1 MNVRPEIGVLIPDG
15 EDFSDWESAV
25 IYGGGTPK
33 LIHET
38 DDLPNSAQGL
48 LVGGTSQF
56 KNDLH
61 FSLINALR
69 QNLPVLGIH
78 NGMHVL
84 NRSLGGFREIPV
96 DSDESKIKQSVFL
109 APGGKISFII
119 AGSGWVSVP
128 FSNDAGIRQLQLSP
142 ELFASSYREDG
153 FLVGIEMPG
162 RRWVMGIQWD
172 AQKITEMPKGFDSLL
187 MAFCEEAENHTLS

>member
-1 MNVRPEIGVLIPDG
+1 MMVRPEIGVLIPDG
-15 EDFSDWESAV
+15 EDSSDWASAV
-25 IYGGGTPK
+25 NYGGGKPE
-33 LIHET
+33 LIHEG
-38 DDLPNSAQGL
+38 DDLPQSVQGL
-48 LVGGTSQF
+48 LVGGTQQF
-56 KNDLH
+56 KIDLH

-69 QNLPVLGIH
+69 QKLPVLGIH

-84 NRSLGGFREIPV
+84 NRSLGGTRETPV
-96 DSDESKIKQSVFL
+96 NQDEPKIKQSVFL
-109 APGGKISFII
+109 APGGKLSFII

-128 FSNDAGIRQLQLSP
+128 FSNKTGIRYSQLSP

-172 AQKITEMPKGFDSLL
+172 AQKFKEMPKGFDSLL
-187 MAFCEEAENHTLS
+187 MAFCEEAEKYT